1 LFCIKGLI
9 CREFSTVVEGRVR
22 GLGVR
27 DEGRG
32 VGGEG
37 REVRGWKEKSKSK
50 MEKEEIAY
58 SV

>member
-1 LFCIKGLI
+1 LTFLKIGFVLHKRL
-9 CREFSTVVEGRVR
+9 EGRVR